1 MSKRKASYDL
11 TFKLKAV
18 KCAEEKTKEEA
29 AAREFNVDPRRNSET
44 VMEIAWFF
52 SLLKALRRFLVSIC
66 ICIRGGLLQHS
77 PSKSTIAR
85 DRKNSNNS
93 PA

>member
-1 MSKRKASYDL
+1 MGASIRSVAYSVCVLIVMSKRKASYDL

-18 KCAEEKTKEEA
+18 KCVEEKTKEA

-52 SLLKALRRFLVSIC
+52 LY
-66 ICIRGGLLQHS
+66 
-77 PSKSTIAR
+77 
-85 DRKNSNNS
+85 
-93 PA
+93 

>member
-1 MSKRKASYDL
+1 MSKRKVSYDL

-18 KCAEEKTKEEA
+18 KRAEEKTKEA

-52 SLLKALRRFLVSIC
+52 LY
-66 ICIRGGLLQHS
+66 
-77 PSKSTIAR
+77 
-85 DRKNSNNS
+85 
-93 PA
+93 

>member
-1 MSKRKASYDL
+1 MLVMSKRKASYDL

-18 KCAEEKTKEEA
+18 KCAAEKTKEA

-52 SLLKALRRFLVSIC
+52 LY
-66 ICIRGGLLQHS
+66 
-77 PSKSTIAR
+77 
-85 DRKNSNNS
+85 
-93 PA
+93 

>member
-18 KCAEEKTKEEA
+18 KCAEEKIKEA

-44 VMEIAWFF
+44 VMEIASTESCSPIPGVHMCLYTWWPLTTLR
-52 SLLKALRRFLVSIC
+52 SLACHR
-66 ICIRGGLLQHS
+66 Q
-77 PSKSTIAR
+77 
-85 DRKNSNNS
+85 NSNNS

>member
-1 MSKRKASYDL
+1 MGASIRSVACSVCVLIVMSKRKASYDL

-18 KCAEEKTKEEA
+18 KCVEEKTKEA

-52 SLLKALRRFLVSIC
+52 LY
-66 ICIRGGLLQHS
+66 
-77 PSKSTIAR
+77 
-85 DRKNSNNS
+85 
-93 PA
+93 